1 MAWKPSDIKPL
12 GWIIILLI
20 IGSIYWFGIK
30 PHMGALPS
38 MPGIKIPGFGGTGG
52 STGSGASTGSTSAAG
67 SDIMVLT
74 TKTKQAWMQKEVDA
88 FNAQSTSGKASL
100 DLLESRDSM
109 QYILNGKSKP
119 AVWSPSSPVW
129 IYRLAEVFPQ
139 GHIDPNSTSE
149 YKELFKSPLVFLV
162 DKAKLAKLQPI
173 LTGPHPFDHIRQINA
188 HGVSIKFGYADPINA
203 SSGML
208 TMSLL
213 LNEYSELHGGIDPV
227 KAAGSTAF
235 ASWLGSVDSGLVRS
249 DTSGSTALEQ
259 AFENDPTSRDFITA
273 YEGNGLAAIQN
284 NPNIAIVYPSPTA
297 NAEQA
302 AVQVNGPWLSD
313 DQKAT
318 AQAFLQFISS
328 AQALADGVQFN
339 FRPEGPNG
347 SSTLRDQ
354 LPAGVQS
361 QYHVSYTSVELPPY
375 DALNEAAATW
385 HTLTH

>member
-1 MAWKPSDIKPL
+1 MGWKPSDIKPL
-12 GWIIILLI
+12 GWIIILAI

-30 PHMGALPS
+30 PRLGSLPGL
-38 MPGIKIPGFGGTGG
+38 PNFNFTTGR
-52 STGSGASTGSTSAAG
+52 STGSTSTASG

-88 FNAQSTSGKASL
+88 FNAQSTGGKATL
-100 DLLESRDSM
+100 DLIESRESM
-109 QYILNGKSKP
+109 QKILNGKVQP

-139 GHIDPNSTSE
+139 GHLDPNSTSQ

-162 DKAKLAKLQPI
+162 NKQKLAKLRPI
-173 LTGPHPFDHIRQINA
+173 LSGPHPFDHIRQINA
-188 HGVSIKFGYADPINA
+188 RGVSIKFGYADPINA

-208 TMSLL
+208 TMALL

-227 KAAGSTAF
+227 KAASTTSF

-249 DTSGSTALEQ
+249 NISGSTALEQ
-259 AFENDPTSRDFITA
+259 SFENEPSSRDFITA
-273 YEGNGLAAIQN
+273 YEGNGLAAVQN
-284 NPNIAIVYPSPTA
+284 NPDIAIVYPSPTA

-302 AVQVNGPWLSD
+302 AVQINGPWLSS

-318 AQAFLQFISS
+318 AQAFLQFISTT
-328 AQALADGVQFN
+328 QALADGVQFN

-347 SSTLRDQ
+347 SATLRDR
-354 LPAGVQS
+354 LPADVQS
-361 QYHVSYTSVELPPY
+361 QFHVTYTSVELPPY